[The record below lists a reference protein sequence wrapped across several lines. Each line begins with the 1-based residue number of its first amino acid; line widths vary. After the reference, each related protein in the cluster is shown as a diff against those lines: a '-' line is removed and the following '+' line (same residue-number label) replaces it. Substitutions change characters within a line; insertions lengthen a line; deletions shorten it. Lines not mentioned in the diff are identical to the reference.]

1 MSSDDKIKA
10 MQDEQRDMAQDLQDI
25 WTEGALHAFNSLAD
39 YLSDEERGQL
49 RLRILDGCPIRA
61 PK

>member
-1 MSSDDKIKA
+1 MSNDKIKA
-10 MQDEQRDMAQDLQDI
+10 IQEEQRRMAQDLHDI
-25 WTEGALHAFNSLAD
+25 WTAGALHAFLALAD
-39 YLSDEERGQL
+39 YLPDEDRGQL